1 MRENRPYGSEGGEQR
16 YCSPTPIGKKRRAV
30 RGKPGL
36 RPPPERRGSSSSR
49 REAGIQTQERRA
61 NAREAWTPASAGAT
75 RFVVVPA
82 LGRDPDTR
90 AARHAREAWPP
101 ASAGATSFVVVPALG
116 RDPDTRAARHARK
129 AWTPASAGATTGTRV
144 AHAMNRFQRW
154 IAPNFF
160 ACRVIGQIYSG

>member
-16 YCSPTPIGKKRRAV
+16 YCSPTPI
-30 RGKPGL
+30 
-36 RPPPERRGSSSSR
+36 
-49 REAGIQTQERRA
+49 
-61 NAREAWTPASAGAT
+61 
-75 RFVVVPA
+75 
-82 LGRDPDTR
+82 DTR

>member
-16 YCSPTPIGKKRRAV
+16 YCSPTPI
-30 RGKPGL
+30 
-36 RPPPERRGSSSSR
+36 
-49 REAGIQTQERRA
+49 
-61 NAREAWTPASAGAT
+61 
-75 RFVVVPA
+75 
-82 LGRDPDTR
+82 DTR

-129 AWTPASAGATTGTRV
+129 AWPPASAGATSFVVVPALGRDPDTRAARHARKAWPPASAGATTGTRV